1 MFIFNA
7 NMSKGLDPLLN
18 LVWPKVKK
26 RIPSARLT
34 VIGGHYKLG
43 AAFAHDD
50 EETEFMKIAGPHLN
64 DPTITFTGIVDQKT
78 VAEISAKASY
88 FLYPTAFPETYGIS
102 TLESL
107 YANTPLITCRFGALE
122 ETASPQG
129 YLIDYSATPNS
140 LFPNVNA
147 EDQSNLIVEQVVAAY
162 QNKTEHRRRMK
173 ALDEIKDLA
182 GWDVVA
188 LEWKQHIYSKLGL
201 YLSKGESQQVSYTK
215 NKYHKIFNRRVSTS
229 EEWLAPKL
237 GPEQK
242 IVVVSPF
249 YNAKQYIE
257 QCIASVAA
265 QDYENYEHWLIDDAS
280 TDNGL
285 TIAENYINQLPK
297 EIQNKFRLIRN
308 EENQGA
314 VYNHITVVRNLNPD
328 DIIMML
334 DGDDSLVNRPDIF
347 DYYNTVHYN
356 YDFTYGSCWSI
367 VDNIPLIS
375 QPYPPEVIES
385 RKFKDYHFNWK
396 MPYTHLRTMKA
407 KLLLDVPNQA
417 FQDDQ
422 GNWFK
427 AGGDNATFY
436 SALYNCDPNRI
447 YVVPD
452 IVYNYNDASP
462 LNDYKVNRE
471 EQDRAITAIFGSNDD
486 NIIRLPKKT
495 DVNDKPAQIPQ
506 PIPLSASVPENNS
519 PVKRILIAIPT
530 NRNIEAQTF
539 KSIYDLTI
547 PNGYVADFQY
557 FWGYQV
563 DQVRNL
569 IAHWTIHNG
578 YDYLFAVD
586 SDISFAP
593 DTLTKLL
600 SHNRD
605 IVSGIYIQRI
615 PGTHTIEIMRK
626 NQFGGVTHVDWNTI
640 KGQGLVPIDG
650 CGFGC
655 VLVKAEVFKS
665 IPYPHFLYHSA
676 IDHKN
681 TLSEDVHFCNQAR
694 DRGFTLWADTSV
706 ICDHTGS
713 WTFKVDMNVPDVI
726 NKDPVTTHLKTLR
739 ETLSIPVPHIDYLHR
754 MKNEQKCSPKI
765 IYDIGASVLHWTD
778 AAKTVWPGSQ
788 FFVFEAMEDCEEL
801 YKEAGVTCHIGVLS
815 DRDYRSV
822 DFFEN
827 KEFPAG
833 NSYYRENPEF
843 SPPAAHLFDDS
854 HKVTKKAMT
863 LDTIVKSRQFPLPDL
878 IKMDVQGA
886 ELDILKGSEETLKNC
901 QDLILEIQHVE
912 YNKGAPSKDA
922 VIAYVQSLGFELVTP
937 YFATASDMD
946 GDYHFRRK

>member
-64 DPTITFTGIVDQKT
+64 DATITFTGIVDQKT

-147 EDQSNLIVEQVVAAY
+147 EEQSNLIVEQVVAAY

-173 ALDEIKDLA
+173 ALDEIKDLV

-188 LEWKQHIYSKLGL
+188 LEWKQHIYAKLGL
-201 YLSKGESQQVSYTK
+201 YLSRGESQQASYTK
-215 NKYHKIFNRRVSTS
+215 NKYHKIFNRRLSTS

-242 IVVVSPF
+242 IVVISPF
-249 YNAKQYIE
+249 YNAEKYIE

-265 QDYENYEHWLIDDAS
+265 QDYDNYEHWLIDDAS
-280 TDNGL
+280 TDNGRN
-285 TIAENYINQLPK
+285 IALNYIKQLPK
-297 EIQNKFRLIRN
+297 EIQNKITVVHN
-308 EENQGA
+308 DENRGA
-314 VYNHITVVRNLNPD
+314 VYNHMQIIRDLNPD

-334 DGDDSLVNRPDIF
+334 DGDDSLINRPDIF
-347 DYYNTVHYN
+347 DYYNTIHYN
-356 YDFTYGSCWSI
+356 HDFTYGSCWSVI
-367 VDNIPLIS
+367 DNIPLIS

-385 RKFKDYHFNWK
+385 RKFKDYRFNWK

-417 FQDDQ
+417 FQDDN

-436 SALYNCDPNRI
+436 SALYNCDPDRI

-452 IVYNYNDASP
+452 VVYNYNDASP
-462 LNDYKVNRE
+462 LNDYKVNKE
-471 EQDRAITAIFGSNDD
+471 EQDRTIQNIFGD
-486 NIIRLPKKT
+486 NEDNVIRLPKRTEITNTPTAITAPVANKG
-495 DVNDKPAQIPQ
+495 
-506 PIPLSASVPENNS
+506 

-539 KSIYDLTI
+539 KSIYDLII
-547 PNGYVADFQY
+547 PEGYDVTFQY

-569 IAHWTIHNG
+569 IAHWVVNG
-578 YDYLFAVD
+578 GFDYLFAVD
-586 SDISFAP
+586 SDISFET
-593 DTLTKLL
+593 DTLARLL
-600 SHNRD
+600 SHDKD
-605 IVSGIYIQRI
+605 IVTGIYIQRI
-615 PGTHTIEIMRK
+615 PGTHVIEVMRK
-626 NQFGGVTHVDWNTI
+626 NAHGGVSHVDWNTI
-640 KGQGLVPIDG
+640 KGRGLVPIDG

-655 VLVKAEVFKS
+655 ALIKGEVFRA

-676 IDHKN
+676 IDHAN
-681 TLSEDVHFCNQAR
+681 TVSEDVHFCNQAR
-694 DRGFTLWADTSV
+694 DRGFTLWADTNV
-706 ICDHTGS
+706 ICDHIGS
-713 WTFKVDMNVPDVI
+713 WTFKVD
-726 NKDPVTTHLKTLR
+726 
-739 ETLSIPVPHIDYLHR
+739 
-754 MKNEQKCSPKI
+754 
-765 IYDIGASVLHWTD
+765 
-778 AAKTVWPGSQ
+778 
-788 FFVFEAMEDCEEL
+788 
-801 YKEAGVTCHIGVLS
+801 
-815 DRDYRSV
+815 RS
-822 DFFEN
+822 
-827 KEFPAG
+827 
-833 NSYYRENPEF
+833 
-843 SPPAAHLFDDS
+843 
-854 HKVTKKAMT
+854 
-863 LDTIVKSRQFPLPDL
+863 
-878 IKMDVQGA
+878 
-886 ELDILKGSEETLKNC
+886 
-901 QDLILEIQHVE
+901 
-912 YNKGAPSKDA
+912 
-922 VIAYVQSLGFELVTP
+922 
-937 YFATASDMD
+937 
-946 GDYHFRRK
+946 